1 MVVSA
6 DAPVGRDQA
15 ANAVGISR
23 ELAAFH
29 LDRLAGAGLLETVF
43 QRLGA
48 RRGPGAGRP
57 AKLYRRAAHDI
68 SVALPPRDY
77 RRAAEI
83 LEDAIAGVDDSAVT
97 DAIAASA
104 RATGRAAGAAARTA
118 TGARAGRSRRREALV
133 DLLRDGG
140 YEPATISAT
149 GSVRLRN
156 CPYHDLAQRHRDVT
170 CGMNLAWADGSS
182 RVRLAGVEPVLA
194 PSPGRAAS
202 CSPTRPNS
210 RGDNPGHAGAEPAR
224 RARARIVPRR
234 DGEFR
239 AEGVASR

>member
-1 MVVSA
+1 MATHPEGRPDPINAVALLDEPTRRRLYDLVASA

-15 ANAVGISR
+15 AGAIGISR

-29 LDRLAGAGLLETVF
+29 LDRLADAGLLETVF
-43 QRLGA
+43 KRLGT

-68 SVALPPRDY
+68 SIALPPRDY

-83 LEDAIAGVDDSAVT
+83 LEDAIAGVGAPAVT
-97 DAIAASA
+97 EAIAATA
-104 RATGRAAGAAARTA
+104 RATGKAAGAAARSA
-118 TGARAGRSRRREALV
+118 TGARAGRSRRRAALV

-140 YEPATISAT
+140 YEPATDAAT

-170 CGMNLAWADGSS
+170 CGMNLAWAGG
-182 RVRLAGVEPVLA
+182 VVEGLGLAGVEPVLA
-194 PSPGRAAS
+194 PEPGTCCVVFADAA
-202 CSPTRPNS
+202 
-210 RGDNPGHAGAEPAR
+210 D
-224 RARARIVPRR
+224 
-234 DGEFR
+234 
-239 AEGVASR
+239 